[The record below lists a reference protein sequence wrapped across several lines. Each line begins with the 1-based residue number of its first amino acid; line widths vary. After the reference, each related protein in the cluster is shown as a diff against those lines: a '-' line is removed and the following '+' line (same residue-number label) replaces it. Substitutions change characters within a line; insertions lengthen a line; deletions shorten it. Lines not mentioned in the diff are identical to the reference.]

1 MRFRRGYKRTELGLK
16 TSVTPHP
23 GLMARVANASLT
35 TGDMTPFRGPQVR
48 QRSEGECTGAGFR
61 RAVQLFFKCRN
72 LPVPDL
78 SDQALYTLGR
88 LQDYAGINP
97 DNVPPLSDTGADPV
111 LVALAAQ
118 KVGVLFADEWPGP
131 GDPGHVVA
139 DRNVEPHEELL
150 VPAYDRRG
158 LHVYEV
164 RCPPG
169 ELQATCHSLLTAGFP
184 VMAAF
189 AAEGVATVDP
199 EGSIV
204 RELPPPSEADHWV
217 TLLDSG
223 GRPAA
228 PWISFGRWDN
238 WWDDPQNPN
247 PDERVTWGDP
257 SIDPRWD
264 GTWCLDWHA
273 AEAGLAFVLAL
284 DFMPNL
290 GSLV

>member
-1 MRFRRGYKRTELGLK
+1 MKFARGYKRTELGLK
-16 TSVTPHP
+16 TVVTQHP
-23 GLMARVANASLT
+23 GLLARVANGTLT
-35 TGDMTPFRGPQVR
+35 NGDMTVFRGPQIR

-72 LPVPDL
+72 LFVPDL

-88 LQDYAGINP
+88 LQDYAGTNP
-97 DNVPPLSDTGADPV
+97 DNVPPLIDTGADPV
-111 LVALAAQ
+111 LVALAAR

-164 RCPPG
+164 TWAPG
-169 ELQATCHSLLTAGFP
+169 RLQATCHGLLAAGFP

-189 AAEGVATVDP
+189 AAEGVATIDP
-199 EGSIV
+199 GASIV
-204 RELPPPSEADHWV
+204 KELPRPSEADHWV
-217 TLLDSG
+217 TLLASGASG
-223 GRPAA
+223 GLDL
-228 PWISFGRWDN
+228 SYGRWDN
-238 WWDDPQNPN
+238 WWDDPQNPD
-247 PDERVTWGDP
+247 PDQRVAWGDP
-257 SIDPRWD
+257 SSDPRWD
-264 GTWCLDWHA
+264 GTWCLDWEA